1 MIIHYQPKTRVARAS
16 ARALGLWLHRNMLEV
31 MKTEGTFVVSARNV
45 IEDVDEVACSLVG
58 YSKREL
64 VGMHGSELVLEQERP
79 ATAVSVD
86 RMRHGD
92 LALRNARLRCKD
104 GSTVD
109 VVVRAQPLPDGRL
122 ALILRK
128 RLSAET

>member
-1 MIIHYQPKTRVARAS
+1 MSKTTKA
-16 ARALGLWLHRNMLEV
+16 
-31 MKTEGTFVVSARNV
+31 EGTFIVGARNV

-64 VGMHGSELVLEQERP
+64 VGMHGSELVLEEERP
-79 ATAVSVD
+79 STAASVD

-92 LALRNARLRCKD
+92 LVFRSARVRCKD
-104 GSTVD
+104 GSTID
-109 VVVRAQPLPDGRL
+109 VVVRAQPLPEGRL

-128 RLSAET
+128 RLSTDN